1 MVMNVKVIIMVC
13 SWHQHWTDHDSTVMV
28 MTMTGK
34 WLLCVI
40 MTSALDWSWQYSHG
54 HDCDS
59 KVIIMCDHDI
69 SIGLIVTL
77 RSWSWLWQQG
87 KGDVCGVTGTGSNAC
102 YIERLENVEMAE
114 GNEPGPP
121 EVSAI
126 SHFLDC
132 SCHLVVRTEMIWL
145 RIKLF
150 KDKSQALEWW
160 ASQICSIKFQDVW
173 QTKDLKCLKLVTEC
187 DFTAGIVTVALLCP
201 VHFHVVFV
209 WMDKFWVSG
218 VRAELLGP
226 ISHICSLKIVPPRT
240 PGL

>member
-1 MVMNVKVIIMVC
+1 M
-13 SWHQHWTDHDSTVMV
+13 TV
-28 MTMTGK
+28 TAK
-34 WLLCVI
+34 WLSCCDHGISIGLIVTIQPWSWLWQQSDYHGVI
-40 MTSALDWSWQYSHG
+40 MTSVLDWSWQYSHG
-54 HDCDS
+54 HDCDR

-87 KGDVCGVTGTGSNAC
+87 KDDVCGVTGTGSNAC

-132 SCHLVVRTEMIWL
+132 LSRLVRTEMIWL
-145 RIKLF
+145 RIKPF
-150 KDKSQALEWW
+150 KDKSEALERW
-160 ASQICSIKFQDVW
+160 ASQICSTKFQDVW
-173 QTKDLKCLKLVTEC
+173 QTEDLKCLKLVTEW

-201 VHFHVVFV
+201 VNFACCVCL
-209 WMDKFWVSG
+209 DG
-218 VRAELLGP
+218 
-226 ISHICSLKIVPPRT
+226 
-240 PGL
+240 